1 MSEKSIDLEGI
12 NPIDIYGPN
21 NNTLSYIIDFFPKIK
36 CVARGNI
43 LN

>member
-21 NNTLSYIIDFFPKIK
+21 NNTLSYIIDFFQK
-36 CVARGNI
+36 
-43 LN
+43 